1 MQQKSSAQKV
11 VKVEKR
17 IFDAQ
22 RQPYLST
29 WSIYGFW
36 GMMAGIAIISAGISF
51 LTTDIEARLAQD
63 DAANVDP
70 ITTAGISPQTR
81 SINIAER
88 RKQIL
93 ESEVQKQKVD
103 DISRVIYRLRSEQIS
118 LNNRIA
124 ELETILNQTRERTS
138 VLENELKK
146 APVLNSAPTVIPP
159 LEAPNLNPENTVEI
173 SKQPTTGTVTINK
186 TAPLN
191 KPSRSS
197 SAPPST
203 LEKEVGDNAGTSVF
217 AKTKP
222 SQNAKVDDTVVGSID
237 LAQSTRFAID
247 LGVSSTP
254 GQAKRLWENLQQR
267 RPSTLSRLTPQ
278 YIETGNEKGETRIVT
293 GPFLDASDA
302 IRACAALRSVDA
314 FCKTTVFQQ

>member
-1 MQQKSSAQKV
+1 
-11 VKVEKR
+11 
-17 IFDAQ
+17 
-22 RQPYLST
+22 
-29 WSIYGFW
+29 
-36 GMMAGIAIISAGISF
+36 
-51 LTTDIEARLAQD
+51 
-63 DAANVDP
+63 
-70 ITTAGISPQTR
+70 
-81 SINIAER
+81 
-88 RKQIL
+88 L